1 MLWLYRLAT
10 FLGKPLVRPLLWL
23 RRRRNFESNEMPRI
37 GERFGK
43 PSAERPKGRIFW
55 FNTPSVGE
63 SNSII
68 PVVDEILKKYP
79 KDYILI
85 TTTTVTGSENVA
97 QKYNGKRVIHQFLPV
112 DRGAYVRRFLDYWK
126 PSVGFFVDN
135 DFWPNLILAAKSRKI
150 PLVSMN
156 GRMSNQSFKRW
167 MTFARGGIRKLM
179 SAFIYGFAKSPE
191 DKAKLEKMGMSAVVS
206 VGDLKYSVPP
216 LAYDKKKLA
225 AMKKQIGARKAWTAA
240 STHAPEEEWLVNTIS
255 RIRLEFPD
263 TLTIIAP
270 RHKIRAAEIKAMLA
284 SHGLK
289 CVMHSKKPKITPD
302 VDVYISDDFN
312 ESPGLFYAAAPM
324 SFIGNSLIR
333 KAGGGH
339 NPMEPAQLG
348 SVPLAGKF
356 VENFQ
361 ETYDMLER
369 DSAAIMVEDANELGT
384 KVAMLMGDEKLY
396 ETYRANA
403 LKVAEREAG
412 VLGRVMDRLEPI
424 LTSVGK

>member
-1 MLWLYRLAT
+1 
-10 FLGKPLVRPLLWL
+10 
-23 RRRRNFESNEMPRI
+23 
-37 GERFGK
+37 
-43 PSAERPKGRIFW
+43 
-55 FNTPSVGE
+55 
-63 SNSII
+63 
-68 PVVDEILKKYP
+68 
-79 KDYILI
+79 
-85 TTTTVTGSENVA
+85 
-97 QKYNGKRVIHQFLPV
+97 
-112 DRGAYVRRFLDYWK
+112 
-126 PSVGFFVDN
+126 
-135 DFWPNLILAAKSRKI
+135 
-150 PLVSMN
+150 
-156 GRMSNQSFKRW
+156 MSNRSFKRW
-167 MTFARGGIRKLM
+167 MALAPRGIKKLL

-191 DKAKLEKMGMSAVVS
+191 DKEKLEKMGMPVVVS

-216 LAYDKKKLA
+216 LSYDKKKFET
-225 AMKKQIGARKAWTAA
+225 MKKQIGRRKIWTAA
-240 STHAPEEEWLVNTIS
+240 STHAPEEEWIVNTIS

-263 TLTIIAP
+263 ALTIIAP
-270 RHKIRAAEIKAMLA
+270 RHKIRAQEIKAMLA

-312 ESPGLFYAAAPM
+312 ESPGLFYALALM
-324 SFIGNSLIR
+324 SFVGNSLIH

-369 DSAAIMVEDANELGT
+369 DSAAIMVDDANELGT
-384 KVAMLMGDEKLY
+384 KAAMLMGDENLY
-396 ETYRANA
+396 ETYRSNA
-403 LKVAEREAG
+403 LKVAAREAG